1 MNTNATQVNTRTLQT
16 TSVRWKI
23 FLLLLTLVSINY
35 IDRAALSVAMPMIS
49 REFSLSPERQGVILS
64 AFFWTYLLA
73 QMPAGI
79 LSDRFK
85 PRVIVAAATIGWGFF
100 QGIAAFSGG
109 WLTLLLTRLGLGVA
123 EGPIYPAGSKLNAL
137 WLTQNERTRGASLL
151 DSGCALGS
159 GIGAV
164 VVAGL
169 ISLFGSWRD
178 AFLVAGIGT
187 MICGAWAWW
196 YIRNAP
202 REHPRISE
210 AEVRYIEEA
219 LAREDAA
226 APKVTTRV
234 SFLRFFAFR
243 SVWGMCLSHT
253 CTNLIFFGL
262 MTWLPTY
269 LYKVHGFDIKSLGGA
284 TFIIF
289 FFGFVG
295 EVIAGQ
301 IADRWK
307 MRGAGANLVY
317 RSMMVIGALCVAATM
332 FAVAY
337 VQSPTAVVALLCA
350 GLFFIRWCGGCNWA
364 TPSLLA
370 TRARAGS
377 LTGIMNFVGNIAGIF
392 VPIFIGFIVQRTGSY
407 FLALM
412 FFVAVA
418 GVQILCALSIDY
430 QKKLPV

>member
-1 MNTNATQVNTRTLQT
+1 MNVTHVQTRTLQM

-35 IDRAALSVAMPMIS
+35 IDRAALSVAMPMIAQ
-49 REFSLSPERQGVILS
+49 EFALTPERQGLILS
-64 AFFWTYLLA
+64 AFFWTYLFA
-73 QMPAGI
+73 QMPAGV
-79 LSDRFK
+79 LADRIK
-85 PRVIVAAATIGWGFF
+85 PRILIAAATIGWGFF
-100 QGIAAFSGG
+100 QGIAAFSTG
-109 WLTLLLTRLGLGVA
+109 WMSLLVTRLGLGAA

-137 WLTQNERTRGASLL
+137 WLTPNERTRGASLL
-151 DSGCALGS
+151 DSGSALGS

-169 ISLFGSWRD
+169 IALFGSWRD
-178 AFLVAGIGT
+178 AFLVAGLGT
-187 MICGAWAWW
+187 MACGAWAWW

-202 REHPRISE
+202 REHPRIGE
-210 AEVRYIEEA
+210 GEVRYIEDA
-219 LAREDAA
+219 LAQEDAA
-226 APKVTTRV
+226 APKVAAHV
-234 SFLRFFAFR
+234 SALRFFAFR
-243 SVWGMCLSHT
+243 PVWGMCVSHT

-269 LYKVHGFDIKSLGGA
+269 LYKVHGFDIKMLGGA
-284 TFIIF
+284 TFVIF

-317 RSMMVIGALCVAATM
+317 RSMLMFGALCVALAM
-332 FAVAY
+332 FALAY
-337 VQSPTAVVALLCA
+337 VKSPFAVVALLCA

-418 GVQILCALSIDY
+418 GVQILSALSIDY
-430 QKKLPV
+430 QRKLPV

>member
-1 MNTNATQVNTRTLQT
+1 M

-23 FLLLLTLVSINY
+23 FLLLLMLVSINY

-49 REFSLSPERQGVILS
+49 QEFALTPERQGLILS
-64 AFFWTYLLA
+64 AFFWTYLFA
-73 QMPAGI
+73 QMPAGM
-79 LSDRFK
+79 LADRFK
-85 PRVIVAAATIGWGFF
+85 PRVLIAAATIGWGFF
-100 QGIAAFSGG
+100 QGIAAFSTG
-109 WLTLLLTRLGLGVA
+109 WITLLVTRLGLGA
-123 EGPIYPAGSKLNAL
+123 TEGPIYPAGSKLNAL
-137 WLTQNERTRGASLL
+137 WLTQHERTRGAALL
-151 DSGCALGS
+151 DSGSALGS

-169 ISLFGSWRD
+169 IALFGSWRD
-178 AFLVAGIGT
+178 AFLVAGVGT
-187 MICGAWAWW
+187 IACGVWAWW

-202 REHPRISE
+202 REHPHIGE
-210 AEVRYIEEA
+210 AEVSYIEDA
-219 LAREDAA
+219 LAEEDAA
-226 APKVTTRV
+226 APKLTTRV
-234 SFLRFFAFR
+234 SVLRFFAFR
-243 SVWGMCLSHT
+243 SVWGMCLAHT

-269 LYKVHGFDIKSLGGA
+269 LYKVHGFDIKTLGGA
-284 TFIIF
+284 TFVIF
-289 FFGFVG
+289 FCGFVG
-295 EVIAGQ
+295 EMVAGQ
-301 IADRWK
+301 IADRWR
-307 MRGAGANLVY
+307 MRGAGANRVY
-317 RSMMVIGALCVAATM
+317 RTMMVFGALCVALTM

-337 VQSPTAVVALLCA
+337 VKAPLGVVALLSV

-364 TPSLLA
+364 TPSQLA

-392 VPIFIGFIVQRTGSY
+392 VPIFIGFIVQHTGSY

-430 QKKLPV
+430 QRKLPV